1 MTTMTSLPTDL
12 TDLIEAHAEGEL
24 HASAMREVLES
35 VAPMLE
41 NDSKYREHRIFERL
55 IVAERVVRVKVEWVD
70 DEGVGRVNRAWRVE
84 HCGALGP
91 YKGGLRF
98 HPSVC
103 MDVLSF
109 LAYEQ
114 SFKNALTGLPMGGAK
129 GGSDFSPKGKSEGEV
144 MRFCQAFA
152 RALGGEFGPRTDV
165 PAGDIGVGGR
175 EVGYIAGTLRKMTNR
190 FEGTLTGK
198 PEALGGLNGR
208 EEATGYGLIT
218 FVRAMLD
225 HAGKDLDGK
234 RVAISGS
241 GNVALFAAER
251 AAREGGTVVCVSDS
265 NGLLVKDDGFT
276 EPDIKALKELKFVK
290 RGRLHEA
297 GLSGTDYR
305 DGKEPWNEVSCD
317 VALPCATQHEIDE
330 SEAKAIAEH
339 GAMLVAEGAN
349 MPCTHGARKVFAER
363 GVRFAPGK
371 AANAGGVATSLF
383 EMSQNA
389 TFVPWTL
396 ERTIDTLDET
406 MRAIHERCVRHGTN
420 GDAIDYGRGA
430 DAAGFERLADAMIR
444 SGV

>member
-1 MTTMTSLPTDL
+1 MTTMTSMPTDL
-12 TDLIEAHAEGEL
+12 TDLIEAHAEGPL
-24 HASAMREVLES
+24 HAAAMTEVLES
-35 VAPMLE
+35 IAPAIE
-41 NDSKYREHRIFERL
+41 RDPKYREHRIFERL
-55 IVAERVVRVKVEWVD
+55 INAERVVRAKVEWVD
-70 DEGVGRVNRAWRVE
+70 DEGVTRVNRAWRVE

-98 HPSVC
+98 HPSVNL
-103 MDVLSF
+103 DVLSF

-114 SFKNALTGLPMGGAK
+114 SFKNALTGLPMGGGK

-152 RALGGEFGPRTDV
+152 RALGRELGPRTDV

-198 PEALGGLNGR
+198 PESLGGLNGR
-208 EEATGYGLIT
+208 EEATGYGLVT

-225 HAGKDLDGK
+225 HAGKSLGGK

-251 AAREGGTVVCVSDS
+251 ATREGGAVVCVSDS
-265 NGLLVKDDGFT
+265 SGLLVKEDGFSDS
-276 EPDIKALKELKFVK
+276 DIRTLKELKFVK

-297 GLSGTDYR
+297 ELSGAGYR
-305 DGKEPWNEVSCD
+305 EGAEPWKSVACD
-317 VALPCATQHEIDE
+317 VALPCATQHEIDAD
-330 SEAKAIAEH
+330 EAKAIADN
-339 GAMLVAEGAN
+339 ATMLVAEGAN
-349 MPCTHGARKVFAER
+349 MPCTHGARRVFAER
-363 GVRFAPGK
+363 GVSFAPGK

-396 ERTIDTLDET
+396 EKSIATLDET
-406 MRAIHERCVRHGTN
+406 MRAIHDRCVHHGSD
-420 GDAIDYGRGA
+420 GGGVDYGRGA